1 MCRWLSLFLYSD
13 RKSTRKGVS
22 ELPQAAFDYHYGLDA
37 ERYAFFRIPKILM
50 TEPYFDTLSTDAKL
64 LYGLMLDRMSLSR
77 ENGWIDDE
85 QRVYIYFTQEEAC
98 HYLHCKTDKAV
109 KLFAELD
116 TIKGFGLIERIRQG
130 QGKPARIYV
139 KRYLGTEIGQTS
151 EKTKSAP
158 RKKRSQENGK
168 SEVMT
173 KGKSKSALRKNPHQD
188 FGKSESNNTKKNNTD
203 FSKTDLSIYP
213 AVSSPMDVIGGYRE
227 QIKSNIEYDYLTQ
240 KYPYDDLDEIVD
252 LMLEVLC
259 TQEDF
264 VKIGNKQVFTV
275 LARERFLKLD
285 SCHIEY
291 VLDCM
296 RNTTS
301 DIRNIKAYLL
311 ETLFNASATSG
322 NYYRAKVNHDFH
334 STG

>member
-1 MCRWLSLFLYSD
+1 M
-13 RKSTRKGVS
+13 
-22 ELPQAAFDYHYGLDA
+22 PQAIVDYHYGLDA
-37 ERYAFFRIPKILM
+37 ERYAFFRIPKIIM
-50 TEPYFDTLSTDAKL
+50 TEPYFDTMSTDAKM
-64 LYGLMLDRMSLSR
+64 LYGLMLDRLSLSR
-77 ENGWIDDE
+77 ENGWVDE
-85 QRVYIYFTQEEAC
+85 DERVYIYFTIEDVC
-98 HYLHCKTDKAV
+98 DTLHCKADKAV

-116 TIKGFGLIERIRQG
+116 LVKGFGLIQRIKQG

-139 KRYLGTEIGQTS
+139 LRYLGVDEVQTS
-151 EKTKSAP
+151 VNTKSRL
-158 RKKRSQENGK
+158 RKNRSQELGK
-168 SEVMT
+168 SEVLT
-173 KGKSKSALRKNPHQD
+173 KEKPKSALRKKRGQD

-213 AVSSPMDVIGGYRE
+213 AQPSPMDVMDGYRE
-227 QIKSNIEYDYLTQ
+227 QIKTNIEYDYLIRQ
-240 KYPYDDLDEIVD
+240 YPYDDLDEIVD

-264 VKIGNKQVFTV
+264 VKIGTKQVFTV

-285 SCHIEY
+285 SSHIEY

-322 NYYRAKVNHDFH
+322 NYYKAKVNHDFN
-334 STG
+334 SA